1 MSHDVLSKLL
11 AQEHELQF
19 SQFYNEIAWEL
30 GASLKR
36 AAEKLSVSVVI
47 EVYAF
52 ERVLF
57 SYAMSGT
64 SSDNQDWVR
73 RKRQSVMRF
82 GHSSYYLGQYNTSKQ
97 REFESQDHIDA
108 TQYCAH
114 GGAFPIRIKGSGLI
128 GAVTVSGL
136 PQEDDHNLVVVALK
150 ELIDRTYV

>member
-1 MSHDVLSKLL
+1 MSNDVLSPLL

-19 SQFYNEIAWEL
+19 GQFNNDIAWEL

-36 AAEKLSVSVVI
+36 EAEKRSASVTI

-64 SSDNQDWVR
+64 SSDNQDWAK
-73 RKRQSVMRF
+73 RKRRSVMRF
-82 GHSSYYLGQYNTSKQ
+82 GHSSYYLGQYNALKQ
-97 REFESQDHIDA
+97 REFENQQHIDA

-114 GGAFPIRIKGSGLI
+114 GGAFPIRIKNCGLV
-128 GAVTVSGL
+128 GVVTVSGL
-136 PQEDDHNLVVVALK
+136 PQEDDHNLVVSVLK
-150 ELIDRTYV
+150 ELTNLH